1 MSSTHAG
8 NGEPLDPYK
17 AKNLDQEP
25 GIKEKVTD
33 LIEFIQKCKFGMMTT
48 RDAESGA
55 LVSRCMALAE
65 TVSSPTNLQESHTP
79 EHQTANRKQEE
90 NSLTLLFHTNT
101 ESHKAAEIETNP
113 QINIAFL
120 NSSGEWASLSGVSKI
135 ISDTEFVKK
144 HYSSSLKAWVGDL
157 GDGVHTGGPEDPR
170 IGIIEVKVRT
180 ITYALAKG
188 TAVSRMVEV
197 GKGLVTGNVAGVNK
211 LREIGEGEIETW
223 RSSHKMVA

>member
-1 MSSTHAG
+1 MSSTHAN

-65 TVSSPTNLQESHTP
+65 TVRVPKRPESRIP
-79 EHQTANRKQEE
+79 QIADQKQEE

-144 HYSSSLKAWVGDL
+144 HYSQSLKAWVGDL

-180 ITYALAKG
+180 ITYSLAKG

>member
-1 MSSTHAG
+1 MSSNAD
-8 NGEPLDPYK
+8 NGKPLDPYK

-25 GIKEKVTD
+25 GIKEKIED
-33 LIEFIQKCKFGMMTT
+33 LCTFIEKSKFGMMTT
-48 RDAESGA
+48 RDAESGK

-65 TVSSPTNLQESHTP
+65 TDRESL
-79 EHQTANRKQEE
+79 K
-90 NSLTLLFHTNT
+90 LLFHTNA

-113 QINIAFL
+113 QINISFL
-120 NSSGEWASLSGVSKI
+120 NSSGEWASLSGVSKVI
-135 ISDTEFVKK
+135 TDTEFVKK
-144 HYSSSLKAWVGDL
+144 HYSSALKAWVGDL

-170 IGIIEVKVRT
+170 IGIIEVTVRS

-197 GKGLVTGNVAGVNK
+197 GKGMVTGNVADVNK